1 MDVQFVNPGKFAD
14 FQIQGRDVNYTAGRF
29 ANSVNEEL
37 TPLMKSKYPNGSLV
51 LRFTD
56 IALAGRYST
65 GKNVRIIREGHPARM
80 AFAFVLI
87 DANGKVLAK
96 GSTRL
101 TDNSSLSSNRNPANQ
116 IFVILERSE
125 GSLYW
130 LSSLPLLSA
139 VAVAVSLSL
148 SKEPE
153 AKSVSRPVPP
163 PHKTLAV
170 RAGP

>member
-1 MDVQFVNPGKFAD
+1 MKNLITILRQSLWVSLVIFGPGIGFLSAAAVGVQFVNPGQFAD

-56 IALAGRYST
+56 VDLAGRYST
-65 GKNVRIIREGHPARM
+65 AKNVRIIREGHPARM
-80 AFAFVLI
+80 AFDFVLS

-101 TDNSSLSSNRNPANQ
+101 TDNSSLASNRYDPRRNQ
-116 IFVILERSE
+116 PFYYERRV
-125 GSLYW
+125 LNRW
-130 LSSLPLLSA
+130 LRTLS
-139 VAVAVSLSL
+139 
-148 SKEPE
+148 
-153 AKSVSRPVPP
+153 PP
-163 PHKTLAV
+163 
-170 RAGP
+170 R